1 MGPLLV
7 ADDHN
12 LSMVVEAVC
21 QYLVPLPAPRRVLPR
36 VRSVLRGKEKI
47 GKKKLKQKVS
57 TTKTSSAMMA

>member
-7 ADDHN
+7 ADVHN

-21 QYLVPLPAPRRVLPR
+21 QYLVPLLAPRRVLPR
-36 VRSVLRGKEKI
+36 VRSGLRGKKPL
-47 GKKKLKQKVS
+47 KKLKQKVS